1 MEAPSERPLRGA
13 LSTNNF
19 RMYKRSN
26 VSKENVLDTH
36 SPHYSVLTSNKI
48 SRARVMIDGRN
59 KRMDFLLTSTAFNTY
74 KDTLTIKYFNR
85 GGSTHSSYAKTH
97 GERRRAGLVRW
108 L

>member
-1 MEAPSERPLRGA
+1 
-13 LSTNNF
+13 
-19 RMYKRSN
+19 
-26 VSKENVLDTH
+26 
-36 SPHYSVLTSNKI
+36 
-48 SRARVMIDGRN
+48 MIDGRN